1 MTFKASGLP
10 GVVPAVPGGIATA
23 ETWGDVEE
31 LARHVRTLGANAVHH
46 TTSNESTHGIQR
58 ISNGNAI
65 EERNSSL
72 STCLITCV
80 NLITTFEI
88 ATKLLET

>member
-1 MTFKASGLP
+1 MSPTSTPKS
-10 GVVPAVPGGIATA
+10 
-23 ETWGDVEE
+23 WSNVEE

-72 STCLITCV
+72 STCLTTCV
-80 NLITTFEI
+80 NVITTFEI